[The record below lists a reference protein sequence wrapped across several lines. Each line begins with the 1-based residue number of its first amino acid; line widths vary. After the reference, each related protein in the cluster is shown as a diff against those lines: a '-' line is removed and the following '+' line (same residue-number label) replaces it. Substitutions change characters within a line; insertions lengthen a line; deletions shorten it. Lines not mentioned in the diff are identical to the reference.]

1 MLIKDRNASRQ
12 AMMVHGH
19 HVTGDKD
26 DGSVQFMGHP
36 GSQLA
41 DGLHPLG
48 KPQLVFQ
55 QISQKKSGSSAITA

>member
-1 MLIKDRNASRQ
+1 
-12 AMMVHGH
+12 
-19 HVTGDKD
+19 
-26 DGSVQFMGHP
+26 MGHP

-55 QISQKKSGSSAITA
+55 QISQKKSGSSAITADRPSATENWMFRA